1 MRSGRRVE
9 SSTRLP
15 SASLLWGQIMAVDY
29 YSLLTKAVAGKDA
42 VARDIV
48 YRDARSLIGRSN
60 LTRQA
65 ASSHRAALEEAIR
78 QIEDNLTIE
87 QLREEDS
94 AAAVSRVL
102 SPGVNLKPLAITACA
117 LVAVIA
123 LAAVL

>member
-1 MRSGRRVE
+1 M
-9 SSTRLP
+9 T
-15 SASLLWGQIMAVDY
+15 VDY

-42 VARDIV
+42 VARDII

-65 ASSHRAALEEAIR
+65 ASSHRAALEDAIR
-78 QIEDNLTIE
+78 RIEDDLAAQ

-102 SPGVNLKPLAITACA
+102 SSGINWKP
-117 LVAVIA
+117 
-123 LAAVL
+123 